1 MVVSVCANLQWLGAA
16 VTFVLLATMALAPQA
31 VKPASAALRGRSAAY
46 VKGPVGSAP
55 ADLVPLDFAVT
66 AASVA
71 SGDSLTAGHVS
82 AMGMQMNVTPTQA
95 LAWAVVTTQG
105 VSTATGALL
114 ASMGTHGCHMG
125 ASAGPARALKAP
137 GAGGTLLHL
146 AIGMGT
152 PSRWCATAGQATRGC
167 GVKLVPLGTLGTHQ
181 GLAAGANHVSAV
193 GTLTPRTLMPVIPT
207 RGNACAAYTT
217 QRGHTVPTASL
228 ASMGRLPDRAV
239 TAVPA
244 TCWAQIP
251 SSAHP
256 LIGATVTQAVGSAH
270 ASPMS
275 RALPVTAVPPT
286 SGILPVALAASPVPA
301 TQVEPEDPP
310 AMSLQGSATA
320 MLASVGEPVL
330 SARSST
336 GETLGCSAVP
346 VIVTLVE

>member
-1 MVVSVCANLQWLGAA
+1 MVVSACANLQWWGAA
-16 VTFVLLATMALAPQA
+16 VTIVPLATTALALQA
-31 VKPASAALRGRSAAY
+31 VKPASAALRGHSVAY
-46 VKGPVGSAP
+46 VKGSVGSAP
-55 ADLVPLDFAVT
+55 AELVLLGFTVT

-71 SGDSLTAGHVS
+71 SGDSLAAGHVS
-82 AMGMQMNVTPTQA
+82 AMGMQMNATPTQEH
-95 LAWAVVTTQG
+95 AWAAVITQG
-105 VSTATGALL
+105 VSTVTDALL
-114 ASMGTHGCHMG
+114 ASMGTHGCHRG
-125 ASAGPARALKAP
+125 ASVGPAPALKAP
-137 GAGGTLLHL
+137 GAGGTLLLL

-152 PSRWCATAGQATRGC
+152 PSRWCATARQATRGC
-167 GVKLVPLGTLGTHQ
+167 GAKLVPLGTLGIHQ
-181 GLAAGANHVSAV
+181 GQGASASHVSAV
-193 GTLTPRTLMPVIPT
+193 GTLTPWTPMPAIPT
-207 RGNACAAYTT
+207 RANACAAYTT

-244 TCWAQIP
+244 ISWAQIP

-256 LIGATVTQAVGSAH
+256 LTSVTVTQAVGSAH

-275 RALPVTAVPPT
+275 RALPVIAVYPT
-286 SGILPVALAASPVPA
+286 SGILPVAMAASPVPA
-301 TQVEPEDPP
+301 TQVEPEDPL

-330 SARSST
+330 SARNST